1 MEPESSFQDLIRRV
15 RAGDPDAAAELVRE
29 YEPAIRRAV
38 RVRLT
43 DSRLRSALDSMDVC
57 QSVLANFFVRAAAGQ
72 FDLDEPGQL
81 LRLLAHMARNRLLD
95 HVRHEQAGRRD
106 RRRVQAGDSPAL
118 AGVAD
123 RGETPSQLVAGR
135 ELLEVFRRQ
144 LSEQERLLA
153 DQRAQGRAWADIAAE
168 VGGSPEA
175 LRKQMERAIERVA
188 RQMGLEEAAAG

>member
-1 MEPESSFQDLIRRV
+1 MAAETAFAELIRRV
-15 RAGDPDAAAELVRE
+15 RAGDEQAASELVRR
-29 YEPAIRRAV
+29 YEPAIRVAV

-43 DSRLRSALDSMDVC
+43 DPALRRFLDSMDIC

-81 LRLLAHMARNRLLD
+81 LRLLARMARNRLLD
-95 HVRHEQAGRRD
+95 HARHEQAGRRD
-106 RRRVQAGDSPAL
+106 RRRVQAGDSAAL

-175 LRKQMERAIERVA
+175 LRKPMERAIERVA